1 MNRWKQVACLML
13 LTSLL
18 LSACS
23 AFTPLATKD
32 EVLTWLSERY
42 GGTEFVILE
51 TIDGSEYERKDRPKV
66 QLYRAAPIEN
76 QEHPFGFF
84 HMSGNL
90 LVTPCR
96 PITGICWRTLM
107 LLTIFWSSLI
117 AF

>member
-1 MNRWKQVACLML
+1 MNRWKRVARLML
-13 LTSLL
+13 LANLL

-66 QLYRAAPIEN
+66 
-76 QEHPFGFF
+76 
-84 HMSGNL
+84 
-90 LVTPCR
+90 
-96 PITGICWRTLM
+96 
-107 LLTIFWSSLI
+107 
-117 AF
+117 